1 MKLDMSLKTP
11 KMNYEK
17 AEIAVIRSIFPIY

>member
-1 MKLDMSLKTP
+1 MRVDMSLKTP

-17 AEIAVIRSIFPIY
+17 AEIAVIPSIFPIY